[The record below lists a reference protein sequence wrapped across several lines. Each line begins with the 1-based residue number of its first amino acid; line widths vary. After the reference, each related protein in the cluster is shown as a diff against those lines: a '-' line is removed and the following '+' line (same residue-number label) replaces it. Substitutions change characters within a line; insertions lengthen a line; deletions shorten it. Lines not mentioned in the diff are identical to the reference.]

1 MKIPPMKFIRH
12 GLCFTNHASFENR
25 RNPGTRLFAVGRITQ
40 IVMISAS
47 YFLRKNDT

>member
-12 GLCFTNHASFENR
+12 DLYFTNRASLENR
-25 RNPGTRLFAVGRITQ
+25 RNPGARLFAVGRITQ

-47 YFLRKNDT
+47 YFFREK